1 MIRLSRASRHFSL
14 GAPHRPIA
22 FSFHKSLLFLVNF
35 FQDDTWGVARN
46 NLVFSALSIFRVE
59 GSVTLK
65 MLNLFIVNQ

>member
-1 MIRLSRASRHFSL
+1 MTFRVYMECDVSV
-14 GAPHRPIA
+14 
-22 FSFHKSLLFLVNF
+22 LVVCVY
-35 FQDDTWGVARN
+35 DVKRDTWGVACN

>member
-1 MIRLSRASRHFSL
+1 MSYRTDL
-14 GAPHRPIA
+14 GHWNGIIIVDSVAGTSTR
-22 FSFHKSLLFLVNF
+22 KLV
-35 FQDDTWGVARN
+35 VARN

>member
-1 MIRLSRASRHFSL
+1 MAVKCSC
-14 GAPHRPIA
+14 
-22 FSFHKSLLFLVNF
+22 
-35 FQDDTWGVARN
+35 TWGVARN

>member
-1 MIRLSRASRHFSL
+1 MRYPCLWFCVYDVKR
-14 GAPHRPIA
+14 
-22 FSFHKSLLFLVNF
+22 
-35 FQDDTWGVARN
+35 DTWGVARN

>member
-1 MIRLSRASRHFSL
+1 MKCDVLRVRVTYPCLWFCVYDVKRSV
-14 GAPHRPIA
+14 G
-22 FSFHKSLLFLVNF
+22 
-35 FQDDTWGVARN
+35 GVARN

>member
-1 MIRLSRASRHFSL
+1 MTKQVLKSRVAH
-14 GAPHRPIA
+14 G
-22 FSFHKSLLFLVNF
+22 
-35 FQDDTWGVARN
+35 GVARN

>member
-1 MIRLSRASRHFSL
+1 MMLCANAVLSKPKAAVFGVTKQVLKSRVAY
-14 GAPHRPIA
+14 GAWR
-22 FSFHKSLLFLVNF
+22 V
-35 FQDDTWGVARN
+35 WGVARN